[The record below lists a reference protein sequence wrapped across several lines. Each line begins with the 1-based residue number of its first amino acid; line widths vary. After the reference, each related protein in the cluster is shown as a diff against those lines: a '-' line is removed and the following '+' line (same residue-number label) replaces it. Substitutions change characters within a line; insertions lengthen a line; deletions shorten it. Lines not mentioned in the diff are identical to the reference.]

1 MKQELNYEEAKS
13 LSRNIQ
19 TSSNTMKELLDR
31 SDSEVTKV
39 ESNWQGVSADYAIE
53 DWKLWKKDFD
63 EYYEMLLQNVKNIE
77 NACSTFISTESKMQ
91 QNYQQ

>member
-19 TSSNTMKELLDR
+19 TTSNDMNDLLDR
-31 SDSEVTKV
+31 SDKEVKKV
-39 ESNWQGVSADYAIE
+39 KSNWQGISADYAIE
-53 DWKLWKKDFD
+53 DWDQMQKDFK

-77 NACSTFISTESKMQ
+77 NACSTFVSTESKMQ

>member
-1 MKQELNYEEAKS
+1 MKQEFNYEEAKS

-19 TSSNTMKELLDR
+19 TSSNTMKDLLDR

-39 ESNWQGVSADYAIE
+39 QSNWQGVSADYAIE
-53 DWKLWKKDFD
+53 DWKSWKKDFE
-63 EYYEMLLQNVKNIE
+63 EYYQMLLQNVKNIE
-77 NACSTFISTESKMQ
+77 NACNTFVSTESKMQ